1 MRERQ
6 CGNSLSGGNP
16 PNPFAVERAIMG
28 TLMTHRPIFVV
39 SILALVGTTTACGG
53 AHHSSNRAAGPVACV
68 PVRVL
73 DEEERPLAGVSLE
86 IHAEAW
92 VGPEGAFYV
101 EGGQPIDATG
111 GLVHSAADGTACVP
125 DPEPALV
132 TMHETIADQPHGSLA
147 IPYAGGFGPTRVGR
161 VRRKFLRAEAVSWPV
176 SISNELA
183 VGITPVGP
191 RTLRLGPART
201 AFAEVISA
209 CPPST
214 LSAVASAGGAGVTGV
229 PTIEAWNRVRFR
241 FEGLGPF
248 IYSVTVRSCEG
259 SVDGTLDAAERGGER
274 HPIPTLA
281 TVPHSGQ
288 SPVGKAV
295 QLVAHGTRG
304 CVVTDA
310 GEIGCFKRVYRRTDL
325 QPPRLLASWLDLG
338 KLASPGT
345 TAQVAGVGPSWCAR
359 DVDGEVWCWGDSGYG
374 MFGDNRRHV
383 DANAPVHVP
392 LPSRAIDL
400 AVSGQ
405 HACARV
411 ETGAVLC
418 WGWNG
423 YGQLG
428 LGERNES
435 VTVPREVPGFRGA
448 TMLALS
454 RTSTCAVLAGGD
466 VACAGR
472 DKFAEIGV
480 GPDGIEREARTPR
493 RVPGVAAKAR
503 LETEDIATFAVDGTG
518 RHLIWGP
525 ELGRR
530 HGRDSCELRAGTIE
544 CSDVIGSAWLPITT
558 DPSPAP

>member
-1 MRERQ
+1 
-6 CGNSLSGGNP
+6 
-16 PNPFAVERAIMG
+16 
-28 TLMTHRPIFVV
+28 MTQRPSFSV
-39 SILALVGTTTACGG
+39 SIVALVWTTAACGG
-53 AHHSSNRAAGPVACV
+53 AHRSPDRATGPVACV

-73 DEEERPLAGVSLE
+73 DEEDRPLAGVSLE

-92 VGPEGAFYV
+92 VGPEGAFYL
-101 EGGQPIDATG
+101 EAGQPIDAAG
-111 GLVHSAADGTACVP
+111 GLVRSAADGTACVP

-132 TMHETIADQPHGSLA
+132 TMREHIANQSHGSLA
-147 IPYAGGFGPTRVGR
+147 VPYAGGLGQTRVGG
-161 VRRKFLRAEAVSWPV
+161 VRRTFLRAEAVNWPV
-176 SISNELA
+176 SISSISSEKLA
-183 VGITPVGP
+183 VGITAVGP
-191 RTLRLGPART
+191 RTIRLGPART
-201 AFAEVISA
+201 AFVDVISA

-214 LSAVASAGGAGVTGV
+214 LSAVASAGAAGATGA
-229 PTIEAWNRVRFR
+229 PTIQAWNRVRFR
-241 FEGLGPF
+241 FDGLGPF
-248 IYSVTVRSCEG
+248 SYGVTVDSCEG
-259 SVDGTLDAAERGGER
+259 RIDGMLDVAEHEGER
-274 HPIPTLA
+274 HPISTLE
-281 TVPHSGQ
+281 TVTHA
-288 SPVGKAV
+288 SPAPIGKPV
-295 QLVAHGTRG
+295 QLVAASTRG

-310 GEIGCFKRVYRRTDL
+310 GELGCFQRVYQRTDL
-325 QPPRLLASWLDLG
+325 QPPRLLASWLDRG
-338 KLASPGT
+338 KLGSPGT
-345 TAQVAGVGPSWCAR
+345 TAQIAGVGPSWCAR
-359 DVDGEVWCWGDSGYG
+359 TIDGEAWCWGDSAYG

-383 DANAPVHVP
+383 DANAAVRVP

-428 LGERNES
+428 LGERKEL
-435 VTVPREVPGFRGA
+435 VTVPRDVPGFRGA

-480 GPDGIEREARTPR
+480 GPDGIERAARTPR
-493 RVPGVAAKAR
+493 RVPGVAAGAR

-525 ELGRR
+525 EPGPRYGR
-530 HGRDSCELRAGTIE
+530 CELRAGTIE
-544 CSDVIGSAWLPITT
+544 CSDPSRSAWLPITA